1 MSADMMKKEVVTE
14 LIHNKI
20 IVTKSLLDELN
31 NPDSL
36 EKYYMKYC
44 AKPVKPII
52 TLQMPTVKV
61 HEISKDMQTVAGTS
75 VNLVHHYETAE
86 RKWEVKDFV
95 SYFNA
100 RFKSIEKMLQG
111 RQELTNLTSISRL
124 KNITDRQTVSII
136 GMVVEK
142 DLTKNDNFIFTVEDK
157 TGVTKVLV
165 SKNSEFY
172 SLAKDTMLD
181 EVIGITGSTGKD
193 ILFSTR
199 VVVPDIH
206 IQDLK
211 KCEDDIY
218 ALILSDIHVGSTNF
232 LPNNFEAFI
241 EWINGKSKSVEQQ
254 ELAAK
259 IKYVFVVG
267 DLIDGVGIF
276 PKQEDELSITDIYEQ
291 YRVVVEYLKRIPSDK
306 QMIIIPGNHEAI
318 RLSEPQPR
326 FDKKF
331 AAPLWELKNAI
342 ICANPCTI
350 NIHGSE
356 HFSGF
361 NFLIYHGYSYS
372 YYADNVDSIR
382 MSGRNM
388 SDRTD
393 LVMKYL
399 LQRRHLAPSHGSN
412 LYIPDP
418 NKDALVIETVPDF
431 FISGHIHKIAM
442 MHYRGVDIICGSC
455 WQSKSTFQE
464 KMGHL
469 PEPCKIPIINL
480 KTRKISILDFT

>member
-1 MSADMMKKEVVTE
+1 MSAELMKKEVVAE

-20 IVTKSLLDELN
+20 VVTKTLLDELN

-44 AKPVKPII
+44 AKPRTEIKSETKVKI
-52 TLQMPTVKV
+52 Q
-61 HEISKDMQTVAGTS
+61 EIEKPRQISGTS
-75 VNLVHHYETAE
+75 VKVVHHYETE
-86 RKWEVKDFV
+86 EKKWLVKDFV
-95 SYFNA
+95 SYLNT
-100 RFKSIEKMLQG
+100 RFKSIEKMLYG
-111 RQELTNLTSISRL
+111 RQDLTNLTSISRL
-124 KNITDRQTVSII
+124 KNVGERQTVSII

-165 SKNSEFY
+165 SKNSEIY
-172 SLAKDTMLD
+172 SLAKDIMLD

-193 ILFSTR
+193 IIFSTR
-199 VVVPDIH
+199 VIYPDIH
-206 IQDLK
+206 LQDLK
-211 KCEDDIY
+211 KCEDDVY
-218 ALILSDIHVGSTNF
+218 AMVISDMHVGSMNF
-232 LPNNFEAFI
+232 LPEKFEAFL
-241 EWINGKSKSVEQQ
+241 EWINGKSANPEQQ

-259 IKYVFVVG
+259 VKYIFVVG
-267 DLIDGVGIF
+267 DLIEGVGIY
-276 PKQEDELSITDIYEQ
+276 PKQEDELAIKDIYAQ
-291 YRVVVEYLKRIPSDK
+291 YKTAADYLKRIPQDK
-306 QMIIIPGNHEAI
+306 QLIITPGNHEAV

-331 AAPLWELKNAI
+331 AAPLWEIKNAI
-342 ICANPCTI
+342 IFANPCTI
-350 NIHGSE
+350 NIHSSE
-356 HFSGF
+356 TFSGF
-361 NFLIYHGYSYS
+361 NVLIYHGYSYT
-372 YYADNVDSIR
+372 YYSDNVDSIR
-382 MSGRNM
+382 MSGRNI

-412 LYIPDP
+412 LYVPDP

-442 MHYRGVDIICGSC
+442 THYRGVDIICGSC
-455 WQSKSTFQE
+455 WQSASTFQE
-464 KMGHL
+464 KMGHT
-469 PEPCKIPIINL
+469 PEPCKVPIINL